1 MRPQTMVSPA
11 FCQAT
16 SAVLGHGKEALT
28 RDNVL
33 DENRAKVVESG
44 QLKTIITLLQ
54 EGPSELI
61 PLLIPVI
68 YNISVDYGETT
79 PFLCA

>member
-1 MRPQTMVSPA
+1 LTLLATDHLTFPLKRQTLR
-11 FCQAT
+11 
-16 SAVLGHGKEALT
+16 VLGNASA
-28 RDNVL
+28 DN